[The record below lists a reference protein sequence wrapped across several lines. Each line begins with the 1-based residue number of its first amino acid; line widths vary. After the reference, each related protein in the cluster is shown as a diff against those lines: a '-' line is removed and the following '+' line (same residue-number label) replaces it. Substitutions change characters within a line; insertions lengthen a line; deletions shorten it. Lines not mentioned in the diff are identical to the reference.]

1 MGKVNHQV
9 PFSIFRLALKAL
21 EVFMS
26 LVPEWLCCVLVIP
39 QVGLLL
45 QGKQASELSE
55 IAWT

>member
-21 EVFMS
+21 EIFLS
-26 LVPEWLCCVLVIP
+26 LVPERLRCVLVIP
-39 QVGLLL
+39 RVGLLL

-55 IAWT
+55 IACT